1 MRALDIIGREGPV
14 APTELARS
22 MGFTTGGVTTVVD
35 RLERAGYVRRCR
47 DGPDRRRLTVEATEA
62 THERDQ
68 AVFGRL
74 QQATARFLRAY
85 GEDELRVVDGF
96 LDGMR
101 NVVVEYTMALA
112 PTRVPGVPEA

>member
-22 MGFTTGGVTTVVD
+22 MGFTTGGVTTVID

-47 DGPDRRRLTVEATEA
+47 DDPDRRRLTVEVTEA
-62 THERDQ
+62 TREQDW
-68 AVFGRL
+68 AVFGSL
-74 QQATARFLRAY
+74 QQATSEFLRTY
-85 GEDELRVVDGF
+85 GDDELRVVDAF

-101 NVVVEYTMALA
+101 NVVAEYAMALA
-112 PTRVPGVPEA
+112 RTRGVGAPER